1 MPSESMMAEMRRQKG
16 EMNMT
21 PMIDVVFQL
30 IIFFML
36 VMEITQQDLETLTL
50 PTADNARP
58 DKDPAKERLTLNVA
72 WKPEELKKKEND
84 RDPSQFEYR
93 IKGTLIREDQLYE
106 RLRQHSVRALDALG
120 NSEMPVLIRC
130 DQKIQYRAVLKALV
144 ECMNARIWMIE
155 LAIRD
160 EDPNQ

>member
-1 MPSESMMAEMRRQKG
+1 MPSEAMMAEMRRQKG

-36 VMEITQQDLETLTL
+36 VMEITQQELEELKL
-50 PTADNARP
+50 PAAINSRP
-58 DKDPAKERLTLNVA
+58 DKDPSKERLTLNVA
-72 WKPEELKKKEND
+72 WTRDELRKKKAD

-93 IKGTLIREDQLYE
+93 IKGTLVRDDQLHE

-130 DQKIQYRAVLKALV
+130 DEKIQYRAVLKALV

-160 EDPNQ
+160 DTPR